1 MSAPVARQMV
11 FQGAV
16 DASIDRELLAKVL
29 AHCDDLRFGTRA
41 RWERTL
47 RLAQSIK
54 SGNTCPTCYGMGRI
68 APNGVMYCGC
78 EP

>member
-11 FQGAV
+11 FQEAV
-16 DASIDRELLAKVL
+16 DAAVDRDLLAKVL
-29 AHCDDLRFGTRA
+29 AHCDDLRFGSQA

-47 RLAQSIK
+47 RLAESIQA
-54 SGNTCPTCYGMGRI
+54 GRTCRTCYGMGAIR
-68 APNGVMYCGC
+68 NGVMYCGC